1 VATEKRR
8 MSLQEFEAVLP
19 LIKKISDQRREA
31 AKAAL
36 VDGMSLATVAEAFGW
51 SRQAVN
57 DAIGQVWAAR
67 ERYHESQRANAQ
79 ASVLLPPG
87 WEQVT
92 LIAPSHM
99 IERFR
104 ADIAKTSTEAPEP
117 QPEPEPKTKRKKS
130 PATQGAPGIKST

>member
-1 VATEKRR
+1 

-36 VDGMSLATVAEAFGW
+36 VDGMSLATVAEACGW
-51 SRQAVN
+51 TRQAVN
-57 DAIGQVWAAR
+57 DAIRQVWAAR
-67 ERYHESQRANAQ
+67 ERYHESQRATAQ
-79 ASVLLPPG
+79 AGLLLPPG

-104 ADIAKTSTEAPEP
+104 ADIAKTSTDAPEP
-117 QPEPEPKTKRKKS
+117 EAKTKRKKS
-130 PATQGAPGIKST
+130 PATHGAPGIKST